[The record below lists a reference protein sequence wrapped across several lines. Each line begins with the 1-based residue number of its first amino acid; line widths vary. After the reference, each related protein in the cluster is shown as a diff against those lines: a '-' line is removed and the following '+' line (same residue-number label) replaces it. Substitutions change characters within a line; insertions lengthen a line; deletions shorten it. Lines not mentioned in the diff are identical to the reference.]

1 MSADAIAKEA
11 EETLQRNDR
20 NDKKSISTLY
30 STAAG
35 VSSNQKIPERRHFP
49 NKMSCSNIFGDPED
63 EDKDGTPKH
72 KEDRTDFRRKK
83 SFWV

>member
-1 MSADAIAKEA
+1 MSAGAITKEA
-11 EETLQRNDR
+11 EETPQRGDTG
-20 NDKKSISTLY
+20 DKKSTSKLFSTP
-30 STAAG
+30 AG

-49 NKMSCSNIFGDPED
+49 NKMGCSNIFGDVEG
-63 EDKDGTPKH
+63 EDKDGTQKH

>member
-11 EETLQRNDR
+11 EETLQRND
-20 NDKKSISTLY
+20 KKSTSTLH

-49 NKMSCSNIFGDPED
+49 NKMSCSNIFGDPEE
-63 EDKDGTPKH
+63 EDKDTPKH